1 MRKLRGIINII
12 LGALVAVGTQTFL
25 FVCGHRTVFD
35 AFKGAPM
42 GQGGHEEMA
51 MPCAGVPTA
60 SFIAG
65 IILALAGVL
74 ILFTEF
80 KRTGNKPF
88 AAVPDAAS
96 LIIGVVTIGIPTFI
110 TGVCPAQHM
119 HCHAVTRPA
128 LILLGAL
135 TAALSIPA
143 LIKDIINIR
152 LKSLKVSGQTG
163 EQSV

>member
-1 MRKLRGIINII
+1 
-12 LGALVAVGTQTFL
+12 
-25 FVCGHRTVFD
+25 
-35 AFKGAPM
+35 
-42 GQGGHEEMA
+42 MA
-51 MPCAGVPTA
+51 MPCAGVPAA

-65 IILALAGVL
+65 IILALAGIL
-74 ILFTEF
+74 ILYTAS
-80 KRTGNKPF
+80 KRIDKKSVT
-88 AAVPDAAS
+88 VVLDAAS
-96 LIIGVVTIGIPTFI
+96 LIIGIVIIGIPTFI

-135 TAALSIPA
+135 TAAVSIPA
-143 LIKDIINIR
+143 LIKDIINIH